1 MYARC
6 FAALYTRAALHVP
19 PQHWQC
25 TDPLTNMHLE
35 MCLKTVGRHFVGQDD
50 IAQAIVKLAQRHS
63 RHLLQL
69 LIQQLLHIHIDGG
82 LRLTAWHLT
91 SAPCHYPMRLDKSN
105 TADDIAIIVCFA
117 GQTAHKHG
125 VWYGTLAMVLR
136 LAVAMWLRCT
146 MYPAFGSAAQLS
158 WLLLLLL
165 LQLQRHAW
173 PQTQSLP
180 NRQRLPGK
188 HCAAAASVRRSC
200 AVK

>member
-1 MYARC
+1 MMCARC
-6 FAALYTRAALHVP
+6 FAMLYTRAALQGP

-35 MCLKTVGRHFVGQDD
+35 MCLKSVGRHFVGQDD

-91 SAPCHYPMRLDKSN
+91 SAPCHYPTRLDNSN
-105 TADDIAIIVCFA
+105 RHRHHSLFA

-125 VWYGTLAMVLR
+125 VWYGTLAMVLL

-146 MYPAFGSAAQLS
+146 MYPAFGSAAQLCCFV
-158 WLLLLLL
+158 LLLV

-173 PQTQSLP
+173 SQTQSLP
-180 NRQRLPGK
+180 DRQRLPGK